1 MIAQPDCIS
10 LESDFDIL
18 LKNVTKFP
26 NSNGNSKF
34 LDISKRINYLKKIY
48 VFKNLSEQKLIALA
62 KLLKKKKF
70 MPEEIIVQEDT
81 IGDRFFL
88 INRGKVRIF
97 RNNKTIRELEKG
109 NYFGEIS
116 LLNKENRTASV
127 SSVDNSSC
135 YILTKEDFLSI
146 IDQSVL
152 DLIKSKIYLQD
163 TSILLNELF
172 YIKFLGK
179 GKFGNVSLVHNKKNL
194 YAIKAI
200 SRKLV
205 DKKKSLSKYFL
216 TEKRIMQSIDHPF
229 ISRFVKPLK
238 NENFCF
244 FLLEF
249 INGDNLDNYLRIKSN
264 IRDVFETKFYIATLL
279 YIVDYLHKKLISH
292 RDLKPCNIMIDGLG
306 YLKVIDFGT
315 SKIINDFTHTII
327 GTPHY
332 IAPEILI
339 GKGYS
344 LTTDY
349 WSIGICMYEIFYG
362 IYPFGNTANDIMEVY
377 KDIVHK

>member
-205 DKKKSLSKYFL
+205 DKKKVY
-216 TEKRIMQSIDHPF
+216 Q
-229 ISRFVKPLK
+229 
-238 NENFCF
+238 
-244 FLLEF
+244 
-249 INGDNLDNYLRIKSN
+249 N
-264 IRDVFETKFYIATLL
+264 IF
-279 YIVDYLHKKLISH
+279 
-292 RDLKPCNIMIDGLG
+292 
-306 YLKVIDFGT
+306 
-315 SKIINDFTHTII
+315 
-327 GTPHY
+327 
-332 IAPEILI
+332 
-339 GKGYS
+339 
-344 LTTDY
+344 
-349 WSIGICMYEIFYG
+349 
-362 IYPFGNTANDIMEVY
+362 
-377 KDIVHK
+377 